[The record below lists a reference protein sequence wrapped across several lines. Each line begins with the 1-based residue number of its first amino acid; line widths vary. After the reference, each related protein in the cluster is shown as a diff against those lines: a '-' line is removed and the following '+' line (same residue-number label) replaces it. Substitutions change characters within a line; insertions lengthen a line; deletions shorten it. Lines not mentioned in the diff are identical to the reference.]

1 MSGDWLVLDHLGVHS
16 TAAARRLRGFHGR
29 DSMAFD
35 LIAFDMDGTL
45 LDDEKHVLPSTI
57 EAIRAATSAGKVVA
71 IATGRSPSMMLPY
84 RELLPDVPYAI
95 CTSGAHLLD
104 LRHDRLLVERNFDS
118 AVIPQLL
125 ETHKGKDVM
134 VEIFS
139 GMEAYDPAGSFER
152 LDRYG
157 LQEFH
162 DTFVRICYEVGN
174 FDEWILAHA
183 ATIAKYIVH
192 PVVGEDVLDVLA
204 RIRER
209 HVPVEVAFSQANSL
223 ELSPKGVSKG
233 SALKEL
239 CELLGIPIERCIA
252 VGDSGND
259 LEMLRAAGLGIAMGN
274 ASQDVLDVAAAVVAD
289 NNHGG
294 CAEAVYDYLL
304 R

>member
-71 IATGRSPSMMLPY
+71 IATGRSPSMTLPY
-84 RELLPDVPYAI
+84 RDLLPDVPYAI

-104 LRHDRLLVERNFDS
+104 LRHDSLLAGHAFDP

-125 ETHKGKDVM
+125 QAHKGKDVM
-134 VEIFS
+134 LEIFS
-139 GMEAYDPAGSFER
+139 GMEAYDPAGSLGHLE
-152 LDRYG
+152 RYG

-162 DTFVRICYEVGN
+162 DTFVRVCHEVDDIEG
-174 FDEWILAHA
+174 WVLSHA
-183 ATIAKYIVH
+183 SVIAKYIVH
-192 PVVGEDVLDVLA
+192 PVVGEDACDVLD
-204 RIRER
+204 RIREQ
-209 HVPVEVAFSQANSL
+209 HIPVEAAFSQANSL
-223 ELSPKGVSKG
+223 EISPKGVSKG
-233 SALKEL
+233 TALEDL
-239 CELLGIPIERCIA
+239 CGLLGIPIERCIA